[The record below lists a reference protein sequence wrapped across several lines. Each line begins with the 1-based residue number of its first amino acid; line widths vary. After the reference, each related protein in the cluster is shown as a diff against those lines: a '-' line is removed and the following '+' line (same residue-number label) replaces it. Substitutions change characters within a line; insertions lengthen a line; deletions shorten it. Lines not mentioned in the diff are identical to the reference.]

1 VLAEQCDELLRRE
14 DPVALGHE
22 LTDLLPVR
30 LVGEHHHDAITAGSR
45 GEERVANGQQRL
57 AFAWA
62 DTQHEQRDGLA
73 SGILPCHEQ
82 AERSPADVERP
93 RRRSRSAQR
102 TVDSHRHLERRQA

>member
-1 VLAEQCDELLRRE
+1 VLVEQCDELLRRE

-30 LVGEHHHDAITAGSR
+30 LVGEHYHDAIMAGSR

-57 AFAWA
+57 AFVWA

-73 SGILPCHEQ
+73 GRFQHCHEQ
-82 AERSPADVERP
+82 TERPSADVE
-93 RRRSRSAQR
+93 
-102 TVDSHRHLERRQA
+102 